1 MLASLKR
8 AVLPIYAASTARTS
22 RFVTFHLKLTM
33 YRPLNG
39 PLDCCPRLEV
49 ALALTLRLSLILE
62 ECRRRRLFH
71 RCAAKTTNSSGGQ
84 PTLRMAVVS
93 VWSLEEDTLKATFT

>member
-1 MLASLKR
+1 MSQGWAAHHLARS
-8 AVLPIYAASTARTS
+8 SS
-22 RFVTFHLKLTM
+22 
-33 YRPLNG
+33 PL
-39 PLDCCPRLEV
+39 
-49 ALALTLRLSLILE
+49 LSGE
-62 ECRRRRLFH
+62 KKEKEREKGKGKGKGGAEGAGKGAFFRRRRLFH

>member
-1 MLASLKR
+1 MVCRDVAHSNLAKVSSLRKKTNITQARDR
-8 AVLPIYAASTARTS
+8 ASGWAR
-22 RFVTFHLKLTM
+22 RYVAR
-33 YRPLNG
+33 YP
-39 PLDCCPRLEV
+39 PR
-49 ALALTLRLSLILE
+49 SL
-62 ECRRRRLFH
+62 RRRRLFH